1 MNICK
6 EQNIYTD
13 VFIFYLFDKKCL
25 RFIVL
30 YKMFLFINNTLNYMN
45 VIQAF
50 YIFIFSMIRIGYI
63 TVFYLPDVSSAIY
76 SKKYKNYQNFMKSL

>member
-50 YIFIFSMIRIGYI
+50 YIFIFSMIRIAELDTLKFFICRMSAQLYI
-63 TVFYLPDVSSAIY
+63 A
-76 SKKYKNYQNFMKSL
+76 KNIKITRIL